1 MKSHYIHRLIAQGE
15 HQHLDFKFEIADARK
30 IARTFVAFSNASGGK
45 LLIGVNDN
53 GTIAGIRSEE
63 ERFMADTVANTFS
76 KPAIAFRLKDWTIAG
91 KKILEIVIAEGGS
104 KPYFAQDENGKWLA
118 YVRSRDQNILA
129 NQVLINAWKRKNRP
143 EGVYIHYTETEKTL
157 LEYLESNPVI
167 SLTEFTKLAFI
178 SSHKA
183 ENILSNFIAL
193 DIIVPEI
200 SGDQVLYKLPNKP
213 SGENL

>member
-1 MKSHYIHRLIAQGE
+1 MLVKIHYIHKLIDEGE

-30 IARTFVAFSNASGGK
+30 IARTFSAFANATGGT
-45 LLIGVNDN
+45 LLIGVNDD
-53 GTIAGIRSEE
+53 GTIAGVRTEE
-63 ERFMADTVANTFS
+63 ERYMAEIAAS
-76 KPAIAFRLKDWTIAG
+76 KYLKPVVPVRLKDWSVSG
-91 KKILEIVIAEGGS
+91 KKVLEIKISEGNE

-118 YVRSRDQNILA
+118 YVRSGDQNVLA
-129 NQVLINAWKRKNRP
+129 NRVLINAWKRKNRP

-167 SLTEFTKLAFI
+167 SLSEFTRLAFI

-200 SGDQVLYKLPNKP
+200 SVDQVLYKLPNKP
-213 SGENL
+213 SG